1 MNNMI
6 WGEKILQIARLC
18 CQQMPCMPPN
28 FAVKSFKKTSKFTK
42 IFSLESFPYTYG
54 KYQQVA
60 KTSEYYVAT
69 SQ

>member
-1 MNNMI
+1 M
-6 WGEKILQIARLC
+6 
-18 CQQMPCMPPN
+18 
-28 FAVKSFKKTSKFTK
+28 K
-42 IFSLESFPYTYG
+42 IFSLENSPYTYG